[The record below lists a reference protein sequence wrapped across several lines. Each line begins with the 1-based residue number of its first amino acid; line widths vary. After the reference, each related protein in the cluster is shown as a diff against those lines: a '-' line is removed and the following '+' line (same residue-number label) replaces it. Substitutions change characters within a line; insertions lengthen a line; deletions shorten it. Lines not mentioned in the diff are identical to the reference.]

1 MVAVLLRA
9 GTMYLKSM
17 HHHDVHE
24 VSIFPSIQ
32 YIVFTLIIIVII
44 IIIQH
49 NFIKLQSAWVAQTR
63 TLLCSLLLVQR
74 GYFLTLLEAG

>member
-1 MVAVLLRA
+1 MTVHDTYVYACLLLKCVIYITVLSVMVAVLLRA

-44 IIIQH
+44 IITVQH
-49 NFIKLQSAWVAQTR
+49 NFIKLQSA
-63 TLLCSLLLVQR
+63 
-74 GYFLTLLEAG
+74 